1 MTHLVTPKLGE
12 LISSGG
18 TLVTETPLFL
28 LQVASSLNLSSF
40 EFTFAFSQLTDDQL
54 AAFKEKAQ
62 ELASIA
68 GLQPLDRDCDPCKDT
83 SISFVKG

>member
-28 LQVASSLNLSSF
+28 LQVVSSF
-40 EFTFAFSQLTDDQL
+40 NLTFIFAFPQLTDDQL

-68 GLQPLDRDCDPCKDT
+68 GLQSLDQDCDPCKNT